1 MSTLVFEPVVSYAPD
16 LNVAVT
22 GDARFSSNLILPVC
36 PYSARLPVF
45 PSARLPACPPAR
57 SPMYSTCLFCN
68 QALGSNEVVEAFP
81 VGRRLAFDQR
91 RGRLW
96 VVCRK
101 CAKWNLTPL
110 EERWE
115 AIESCERLFRDTRK
129 RTSTENIGLAKLSE
143 GLELIRIGEPLR
155 PEFAAWRYGAQFGRR
170 YRRWMTG
177 IIGGSA
183 VYGGAISAGI
193 VGIAAGSV
201 LLTFWMVVHTGR
213 DVIRD
218 RRVVARIPDESGAIQ
233 RVRVSDAFG
242 TAIVPGD
249 ERYSWAL
256 RLRVGLR
263 KRELLVKGDEA
274 RHVAAKVV
282 PHINL
287 VGGSQKAVAEAVS
300 SIEESG
306 TAEAYLAWVARY
318 HETSSFMRHQ
328 WLGVE
333 MAVNEENERR
343 ALEDELSILEAAWK
357 EAEEIASI
365 SDRLVFPSDLEAR
378 LAELK
383 KKTN

>member
-1 MSTLVFEPVVSYAPD
+1 V
-16 LNVAVT
+16 
-22 GDARFSSNLILPVC
+22 
-36 PYSARLPVF
+36 
-45 PSARLPACPPAR
+45 
-57 SPMYSTCLFCN
+57 YSTCLFCN
-68 QALGSNEVVEAFP
+68 QSLGSNEVVEAFP

-143 GLELIRIGEPLR
+143 GIELIRIGEPLR
-155 PEFAAWRYGAQFGRR
+155 PEFASWRYGAQFGRR

-183 VYGGAISAGI
+183 VYGGAISAGV

-201 LLTFWMVVHTGR
+201 LLTVWMVVHTGR
-213 DVIRD
+213 DIIRD
-218 RRVVARIPDESGAIQ
+218 RRVVARIPDDSGAIH

-242 TAIVPGD
+242 TSIVPGD
-249 ERYSWAL
+249 EPYSWAL
-256 RLRVGLR
+256 RLRVGMR
-263 KRELLVKGDEA
+263 DWDLLVKGDAA
-274 RHVAAKVV
+274 RQVAAKVV

-287 VGGSQKAVAEAVS
+287 VGGSQNAVAEAVS
-300 SIEESG
+300 NIEESG
-306 TAEAYLAWVARY
+306 SAEAYLAWVSRY

-343 ALEDELSILEAAWK
+343 ALEDELSLLESAWK
-357 EAEEIASI
+357 EAEEIAAI
-365 SDRLVFPSDLEAR
+365 SDRLLLPRGIEDKLESLR
-378 LAELK
+378 Q
-383 KKTN
+383 NRQR